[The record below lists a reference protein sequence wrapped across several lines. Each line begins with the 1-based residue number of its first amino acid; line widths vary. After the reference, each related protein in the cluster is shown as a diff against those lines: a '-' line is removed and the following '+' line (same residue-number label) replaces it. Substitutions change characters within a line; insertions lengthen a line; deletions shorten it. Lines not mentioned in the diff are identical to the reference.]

1 MLSKLPAN
9 IPAAEPMT
17 PIAADHPLQPITLE
31 PPAGANACVIWLHG
45 LGADGNDFVPFA
57 QQLRLLERGLR
68 FVFPQAPVSPVTI
81 NGGMAT
87 RSWYDILSLEFG
99 SHEDDAGIRASS
111 TAIGELIQQQV
122 DSGIAEH
129 RIVLAGFSQGGA
141 VTLHTGLRHQP
152 RLGGLIAL
160 STYLPLA
167 ASVAA
172 EFQADNIGLPVF
184 YGHGRHDPLIP
195 IALAEQSRDRISEAG
210 VDVEWHSYPVEHG
223 IDLDELADIQRWL
236 LRVLT
241 L

>member
-1 MLSKLPAN
+1 MNATAN
-9 IPAAEPMT
+9 
-17 PIAADHPLQPITLE
+17 DHPLQPITLE
-31 PPAGANACVIWLHG
+31 PSGDATACVIWLHG

-57 QQLRLLERGLR
+57 QQLRLSDRGVR

-99 SHEDDAGIRASS
+99 QHEDDAGIRASGE
-111 TAIGELIQQQV
+111 AIAALIQQQI
-122 DSGIAEH
+122 DSGIAAP
-129 RIVLAGFSQGGA
+129 RIILAGFSQGGA
-141 VTLHTGLRHQP
+141 VTLHTGLRHSP

-167 ASVAA
+167 DSLAT
-172 EFQADNIGLPVF
+172 EFEAGNSGLPVF

-195 IALAEQSRDRISEAG
+195 IALAEQSRDRLSAAG
-210 VDVEWHSYPVEHG
+210 VEVEWHSYPVEHG
-223 IDLDELADIQRWL
+223 VDLDELADIQRWL
-236 LRVLT
+236 VKVLA